1 MLIICDT
8 HILLFDALAPQK
20 LSYRAIEALAQGEAE
35 RQLACCDITLWE
47 IAMLIAKRRI
57 HVDCPPERFMDRLI
71 QARRLTVL
79 PVTSAIAALSQSDFL
94 SHGDPADRL
103 IAATALA
110 HCSTLITADEHLRN
124 CPQLQ
129 TLW

>member
-1 MLIICDT
+1 MPIICDT

-20 LSYRAIEALAQGEAE
+20 LSRRAAAAVGQGEEE

-47 IAMLIAKRRI
+47 IAMLIAKQRI
-57 HVDCPPERFMDRLI
+57 RVDCAPERFMERLI

-79 PVTSAIAALSQSDFL
+79 PVTPAIAALSQSDFL

-103 IAATALA
+103 IAATALV
-110 HCSTLITADEHLRN
+110 HRSTLITADEHLRN